1 MALDETPWKGSEM
14 NMLAIGGN
22 FNAPVTMSSREIA
35 ELCEKRHDHVM
46 TDISKMLADIG
57 LHAPDFSGTYKTGRG
72 NTYECYNLPEDL
84 VLTLVAGYRADLRYR
99 IIKDLERLRKE
110 KAGGEFAV
118 PKTFTEALRLAAE
131 QQEQIEAMK
140 PVVAAMERLGS
151 SEGSVIP
158 RVAAKALE
166 LAEKK
171 FFQWLHANNWAFKQ
185 GKTWQAY
192 SEKMKQGYLE
202 HETRTYIVEETG
214 QERTKV
220 QLMVTPKGMARLAQI
235 FGRKGGAA

>member
-1 MALDETPWKGSEM
+1 M
-14 NMLAIGGN
+14 NMLAIDGN
-22 FNAPVTMSSREIA
+22 FNGPVTMSSREIA
-35 ELCEKRHDHVM
+35 ELCEKRHDNVM
-46 TDISKMLADIG
+46 ADIAKMLSDIG
-57 LHAPDFSGTYKTGRG
+57 LHAPDFSGTYKTAKG
-72 NTYECYNLPEDL
+72 NTYDCFNLPEDL

-110 KAGGEFAV
+110 KASGGFV
-118 PKTFTEALRLAAE
+118 IPQTYPEALRLAAE
-131 QQEQIEAMK
+131 QQERIEAMK
-140 PVVAAMERLGS
+140 PVVAAMERLGA

-166 LAEKK
+166 MPEKK

-202 HETRTYIVEETG
+202 HDTRTYTVEETG

-220 QLMVTPKGMARLAQI
+220 QLMITPKGMARLAQI
-235 FGRKGGAA
+235 FGRKGDVA